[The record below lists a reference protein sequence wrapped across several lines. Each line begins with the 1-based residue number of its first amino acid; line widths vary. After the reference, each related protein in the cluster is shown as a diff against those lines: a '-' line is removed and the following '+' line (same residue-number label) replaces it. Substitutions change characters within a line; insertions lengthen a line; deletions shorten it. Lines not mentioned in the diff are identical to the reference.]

1 MKVLATSIL
10 IVSVTLA
17 TCIAAA
23 ANSSDRPSGV
33 EERHWILISD
43 RLGFVLTQKAATPSG
58 AQSREVLIAPPDGLS
73 AELMPPMKGYF
84 VVKTQA
90 GWRRIVMSEPTD
102 LAH

>member
-10 IVSVTLA
+10 IVTVTVTA
-17 TCIAAA
+17 CIAAA
-23 ANSSDRPSGV
+23 ANETDRPPGV
-33 EERHWILISD
+33 QERHWIFISD
-43 RLGFVLTQKAATPSG
+43 RLGFVVTEKPTTPSSG
-58 AQSREVLIAPPDGLS
+58 QSREILLAPPDGLS

-102 LAH
+102 PAD